1 MSKINYLYKRIVSM
15 DYSQFFNVL
24 KTVKRRTKKPY
35 IIVFIDIVYSGLKYQ
50 AGYIDYLDFELYSV
64 PHKKRNTFITR
75 GINNEYV
82 KKLNNLETMKLL
94 KDKTYFLNENFD
106 LTKRAWINLKTVSFE
121 EYKEFAIANPII
133 IAKPIDGICGRG
145 IFKYDQNEISIDAM
159 YDDMINNQRYLLE
172 PYMIQHPVLMKLHPN
187 SLNSLR
193 IVTIRID
200 GTTTI
205 PFACLRC
212 GNGKVVDNLNSGG
225 FAARIDI
232 DTGIIDS
239 NGVGKYNT
247 VALTHPI
254 TGVAFKGLEIPH
266 FKKALELALEAS
278 KRVPNLGYVGWDIAI
293 LEDGPIII
301 EGNEF
306 PGHDIYQSP
315 EFLGEAQIGYKP
327 LFDSI
332 IYKDNRTK

>member
-1 MSKINYLYKRIVSM
+1 M
-15 DYSQFFNVL
+15 DYSRFFNVM
-24 KTVKRRTKKPY
+24 KNVKRRTNKPY
-35 IIVFIDIVYSGLKYQ
+35 IVVFIDIVYSSIKYQ
-50 AGYIDYLDFELYSV
+50 AGYVDYLDFELYNV
-64 PHKKRNTFITR
+64 PHSKRNTFITR

-82 KKLNNLETMKLL
+82 KKLNNLRSMRLL
-94 KDKTYFLNENFD
+94 KDKTYFLKANPD
-106 LTKRAWINLKTVSFE
+106 LTKRSWINLKDVSFE
-121 EYKEFAIANPII
+121 EYQMFAITNPTVV
-133 IAKPIDGICGRG
+133 AKPIDGISGHG
-145 IFKYDQNEISIDAM
+145 ISKYNLSDNSLKSM
-159 YDDMINNQRYLLE
+159 YDDMIENQRYLLE
-172 PYMIQHPVLMKLHPN
+172 PYMIQHPTLMELHPN

-193 IVTIRID
+193 IITIRKNDEVI
-200 GTTTI
+200 I

-225 FAARIDI
+225 FAARINI
-232 DTGIIDS
+232 ENGIVDS

-247 VALTHPI
+247 VAITHPI
-254 TGVAFKGLEIPH
+254 TGVAFKGLQIPH
-266 FKKALELALEAS
+266 FQKALDLAVEAS
-278 KRVPNLGYVGWDIAI
+278 KRVPDLGYVGWDIAI

-332 IYKDNRTK
+332 IY

>member
-1 MSKINYLYKRIVSM
+1 MSKIKYLYKRILSM

-24 KTVKRRTKKPY
+24 KTVKKRTKKTY
-35 IIVFIDIVYSGLKYQ
+35 LGLFIDIVYSGIKYQ
-50 AGYIDYLDFELYSV
+50 AGYVDYLDFELYNV
-64 PHKKRNTFITR
+64 PHNKRNTFITR
-75 GINNEYV
+75 GVNNEYV
-82 KKLNNLETMKLL
+82 KELNNLATMKQL
-94 KDKTYFLNENFD
+94 KDKTYFLKANPD
-106 LTKRAWINLKTVSFE
+106 LTKRSWINLKDVSYE
-121 EYKEFAIANPII
+121 EYKDFASINTTV
-133 IAKPIDGICGRG
+133 IAKPIDGVCGRG
-145 IFKYDQNEISIDAM
+145 ISKYDITNDSLKTN
-159 YDDMINNQRYLLE
+159 YDDMVANQRFLLE
-172 PYMIQHPVLMKLHPN
+172 PYMIQHPSLMKLHPN

-193 IVTIRID
+193 IVTIRKN
-200 GTTTI
+200 GETTI

-225 FAARIDI
+225 FAARINI

-247 VALTHPI
+247 VAIAHPI
-254 TGVAFKGLEIPH
+254 SGMAFKGLEIPH
-266 FKKALELALEAS
+266 FKKAINLAIEAS
-278 KRVPNLGYVGWDIAI
+278 KRVPDLGYVGWNIAI

-315 EFLGEAQIGYKP
+315 EFLGEAKIGYKP

-332 IYKDNRTK
+332 VYKH